1 MVKAKGSSD
10 GESLCLLL
18 TNLPTFSPLPCRGE
32 PSGDSLSILL
42 GDSWHYK
49 KQNMKTLEYYAKQT
63 EGPGKFEGEK
73 PLTVFLWEESMNGV
87 GEVLSDPEVDG
98 FHAEGFDLTSEEM
111 ETFQTEEREWV
122 MIEDQQGF
130 VFTIPLAKFEAYAG
144 REEA

>member
-1 MVKAKGSSD
+1 
-10 GESLCLLL
+10 
-18 TNLPTFSPLPCRGE
+18 
-32 PSGDSLSILL
+32 
-42 GDSWHYK
+42 
-49 KQNMKTLEYYAKQT
+49 MKTLEYYAKQT

-130 VFTIPLAKFEAYAG
+130 VFTIPLAKFEASLDNYRYLPLVSNFIMCLLNYTIYTG
-144 REEA
+144 YVKG